1 MRPKG
6 ETKIQALDT
15 ANKDATKPQDRESD
29 ALSLSSISI
38 PPVGIVSTGMYLPE
52 PVLTAAEIAAE
63 SGLPEWVVR
72 EKLGIN
78 QKHMAGP
85 DDHPNEMA
93 IRAARDCLSQCDIPP
108 EEIDVVLCTTE
119 EWREYLLWT
128 SGIHLAHE
136 IGATRAWG
144 MDIHMRCC
152 TTVSALKLAKDMM
165 IADPDINT
173 VLIAGGYRIGDLI
186 DLKNQRTTF
195 LFNIGAG
202 AGAVLLRKNWPRN
215 HVLGAHIIT
224 DGSMSKHVIVP
235 ASGTVQ
241 FPTDEAVAQGL
252 FCLDL
257 VEPEAMKSRLN
268 QVSMDNWMRCIDEAL
283 RKSRDADGRAYT
295 RADLGFL
302 NMVLI
307 KPSAYRDLLG
317 RLGLTEEQSV
327 YNANYGHIGE
337 QDSIIN
343 IIEGLRQGR
352 LKNGDLMII
361 VGAGIGYV
369 WGAACVKWGACE
381 T

>member
-1 MRPKG
+1 
-6 ETKIQALDT
+6 
-15 ANKDATKPQDRESD
+15 
-29 ALSLSSISI
+29 
-38 PPVGIVSTGMYLPE
+38 MYLPE

-85 DDHPNEMA
+85 DDHPNQMA
-93 IRAARDCLSQCDIPP
+93 IWAAQDCLSKCDIPP

-128 SGIHLAHE
+128 SGVHLAYE

-152 TTVSALKLAKDMM
+152 TTVGALKIAKDMM
-165 IADPDINT
+165 IADPEIDT

-186 DLKNQRTTF
+186 DLTNLRTTF

-202 AGAVLLRKNWPRN
+202 AGALLLRRNWPRN
-215 HVLGAHIIT
+215 HVLGSHMIT

-235 ASGTVQ
+235 ASGTVR
-241 FPTDEAVAQGL
+241 FPTDDAVAQGL
-252 FCLDL
+252 FNLDL

-268 QVSMDNWMRCIDEAL
+268 QVSMDNWMHCIDEAL
-283 RKSRDADGRAYT
+283 RKSGHT
-295 RADLGFL
+295 RQDLGFL

-307 KPSAYRDLLG
+307 KPSGYRDMLQ

-327 YNANYGHIGE
+327 YNADIGHIGE

-343 IIEGLRQGR
+343 IIRGLEQGR
-352 LKNGDLMII
+352 LNDGDLMII
-361 VGAGIGYV
+361 VAAGIGYV
-369 WGAACVKWGACE
+369 WGATCVQWGTA
-381 T
+381 